1 MCSKVY
7 TTAYMQLPVLPNLHL
22 KNNSTLQLGDIL
34 NNENNEDIVL
44 ESVKQITGMMHTYFF
59 SEFSAIPKNN

>member
-1 MCSKVY
+1 
-7 TTAYMQLPVLPNLHL
+7 MQLRVLPNLHL

-59 SEFSAIPKNN
+59 QNFQLFQKIIN